1 MKRKSMPPRNHVVVA
16 LIKRRGDGV
25 HGKTFKA
32 QRRQDKI
39 EINGMVAKRPG
50 TRLLTGYT
58 ASSILPRPTNFPAIQ
73 ATSKEDVSID
83 GCVIQLARISAS

>member
-1 MKRKSMPPRNHVVVA
+1 MKTRKPLPPRNHVVVA
-16 LIKRRGDGV
+16 LIKRNAGNGV

-58 ASSILPRPTNFPAIQ
+58 ASSILPRPTNFRQ
-73 ATSKEDVSID
+73 SKQSLKRTFRLTDV
-83 GCVIQLARISAS
+83 